1 MQKGTV
7 CLADL
12 CGALHCDYYDSML
25 TSKHKKATCKP
36 AVADRNR
43 HACEVGETPYVCC
56 FPPFWMFWTSFDV
69 RSFCLLRW
77 QLLRCANYLFYSQD
91 PCKHIELSNRVLEA
105 SCWVPFFFL
114 WNILFSIFCSMDIF
128 WMWRYIPICMAPLDG
143 KWFKVE
149 RHHIGLHLS
158 PEEQLYL
165 CGPIHGQISKILL
178 GLVYLVDF

>member
-25 TSKHKKATCKP
+25 SPKHKKTTCKP

-43 HACEVGETPYVCC
+43 HACEVGEKVLMFVVFLLSEC
-56 FPPFWMFWTSFDV
+56 FGHPLMSN
-69 RSFCLLRW
+69 SFCLLRW
-77 QLLRCANYLFYSQD
+77 QLLRCANYLLYSQD
-91 PCKHIELSNRVLEA
+91 PCKHSELSNRVLEA
-105 SCWVPFFFL
+105 SWFQRVLEFHFSM
-114 WNILFSIFCSMDIF
+114 WNILFSIFCSMDVL
-128 WMWRYIPICMAPLDG
+128 WMWGFFPICMAPIDG

-158 PEEQLYL
+158 LEEQLYL
-165 CGPIHGQISKILL
+165 CGLIHGQI
-178 GLVYLVDF
+178 